1 MHGCMFTRGTLY
13 VACPKLQR
21 HHSRSCN
28 GGGGAG
34 RGVAIRMNSVNVRRR
49 PHIAA
54 AAIAESVEVCSVGAS
69 ASTIVREPT
78 VAPP

>member
-1 MHGCMFTRGTLY
+1 
-13 VACPKLQR
+13 
-21 HHSRSCN
+21 
-28 GGGGAG
+28 
-34 RGVAIRMNSVNVRRR
+34 MNSDNVRRW

-78 VAPP
+78 AAPP